1 MTKILDHMRLICYN
15 IIAKTKKGG
24 KNMARI
30 TLNISDKLN
39 NEMREY
45 IRENDFTITTFVQLA
60 ISNYLQELKRYER
73 EWMKFL
79 DDLIRKANDIN

>member
-1 MTKILDHMRLICYN
+1 MRLICYN

-30 TLNISDKLN
+30 TLNISDKLDK
-39 NEMREY
+39 EMREY

-60 ISNYLQELKRYER
+60 ISTYLNDLKRQER
-73 EWMKFL
+73 EWLKFL
-79 DDLIRKANDIN
+79 DDLIRKGNGIN